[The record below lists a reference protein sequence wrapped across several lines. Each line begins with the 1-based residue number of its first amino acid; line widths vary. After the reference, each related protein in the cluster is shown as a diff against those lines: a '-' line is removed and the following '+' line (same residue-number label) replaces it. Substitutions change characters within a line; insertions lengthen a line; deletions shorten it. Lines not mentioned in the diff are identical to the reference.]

1 MEEEQRRRRQA
12 LASGRHS
19 RFGGTYVLNNV
30 SSISDFDHLD
40 LKLVVMVV
48 EDVDE
53 DIVEDV
59 DKEMVEDVDEEMV
72 EDVEDNI

>member
-1 MEEEQRRRRQA
+1 MKVTIMKDIFSHQET
-12 LASGRHS
+12 LAKRYLDNILVILLHH
-19 RFGGTYVLNNV
+19 
-30 SSISDFDHLD
+30 DFDHLD

-53 DIVEDV
+53 DMVEDV

>member
-1 MEEEQRRRRQA
+1 M
-12 LASGRHS
+12 LILLHH
-19 RFGGTYVLNNV
+19 
-30 SSISDFDHLD
+30 DFDHLD

-48 EDVDE
+48 EHVDE

>member
-1 MEEEQRRRRQA
+1 M
-12 LASGRHS
+12 LIFLHH
-19 RFGGTYVLNNV
+19 
-30 SSISDFDHLD
+30 DFDQLD
-40 LKLVVMVV
+40 LKLLVMVV
-48 EDVDE
+48 EHVDE

>member
-1 MEEEQRRRRQA
+1 MLILLHR
-12 LASGRHS
+12 
-19 RFGGTYVLNNV
+19 
-30 SSISDFDHLD
+30 DFDRLD

-72 EDVEDNI
+72 EDEEDNI

>member
-1 MEEEQRRRRQA
+1 M
-12 LASGRHS
+12 LILLHH
-19 RFGGTYVLNNV
+19 
-30 SSISDFDHLD
+30 DFDHLD

-72 EDVEDNI
+72 EDVEDNV